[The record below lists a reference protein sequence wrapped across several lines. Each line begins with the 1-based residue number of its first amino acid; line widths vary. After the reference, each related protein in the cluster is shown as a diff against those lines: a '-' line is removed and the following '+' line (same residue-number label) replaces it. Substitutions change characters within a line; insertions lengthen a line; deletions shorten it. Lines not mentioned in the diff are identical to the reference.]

1 MATKRHNLIATAI
14 LSSTMVFGGLSVA
27 AAHHGDLSEHSTT
40 KLKTLRAIE
49 KEERRITAQLNQKA
63 AQQGAQIALADT
75 APAAQPPAAA
85 VPTPEPMPGPDAA
98 APVPMPT
105 EEPAAVQ
112 EGADAGPEP
121 ADEAPPAN

>member
-40 KLKTLRAIE
+40 KLKSRAAIE
-49 KEERRITAQLNQKA
+49 KEERRITAELNRKA
-63 AQQGAQIALADT
+63 AAQGPQLALANT
-75 APAAQPPAAA
+75 APAVQPPA
-85 VPTPEPMPGPDAA
+85 VA
-98 APVPMPT
+98 APVPEPTPAPEAAAPIPLPT

-112 EGADAGPEP
+112 EGGDAGPEP
-121 ADEAPPAN
+121 AEAPPAN